1 MNSEQLIRIDKT
13 YNEPLYLLDTNKIE
27 NKLVY
32 KISGSTNNIY
42 NVQIYFNSRK
52 IYCNCPDSKKWAR
65 IHNVICKHCCF
76 ILLKVFKMSGQSD
89 FFDKYILS
97 NEQLEELKIKTNNL
111 NLSNNN
117 EFVNQ
122 NYIQKFKELTNNP
135 NNNKNIKTIV
145 LKENYDNFCPI
156 CYDEFTDITNIVKHI
171 QCKQCMVILHKV
183 CLQKWLNMG
192 KSTCPYCR
200 ITIKSET
207 NNFYKNLFE

>member
-13 YNEPLYLLDTNKIE
+13 FNEPLYLLDTNKVE

-42 NVQIYFNSRK
+42 NVQIYFNSRR

-76 ILLKVFKMSGQSD
+76 ILLKVLKMSHQSD
-89 FFDKYILS
+89 FFNNYILS

-145 LKENYDNFCPI
+145 LKENYDNFCAI

-171 QCKQCMVILHKV
+171 QCKQCMVILHKI

-192 KSTCPYCR
+192 NSTCPYCR
-200 ITIKSET
+200 ITIKSEN